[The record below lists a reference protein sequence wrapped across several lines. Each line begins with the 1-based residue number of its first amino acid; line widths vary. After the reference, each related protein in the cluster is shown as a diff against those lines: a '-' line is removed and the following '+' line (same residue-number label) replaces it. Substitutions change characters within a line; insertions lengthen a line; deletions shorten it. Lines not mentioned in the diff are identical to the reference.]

1 MSAMCNEAR
10 ASAEERGASWSRN
23 FVNPKYF
30 FLYFVISSFVY
41 EPKRCFFAWLA
52 WGSK

>member
-30 FLYFVISSFVY
+30 FFVFCDIEFCLRTKKVLF
-41 EPKRCFFAWLA
+41 RLA
-52 WGSK
+52 RLGE